1 VHNLID
7 VPQKIGERNLSC
19 AKFSIEAKKEEIFK
33 NGDHKPKKEATGLEL
48 VSGQVC
54 IFQI

>member
-1 VHNLID
+1 MHNLID